1 MAVLSTVPKLIR
13 QWLLL
18 KARRP
23 LCFLPQECSWVLFRE
38 SLYYI
43 SIERDPFHALRQK
56 YVIKYQYPKIRI
68 GP

>member
-18 KARRP
+18 KAHRP
-23 LCFLPQECSWVLFRE
+23 LCFLPQECSWVLFQE

-43 SIERDPFHALRQK
+43 SIERDPFHAL
-56 YVIKYQYPKIRI
+56 
-68 GP
+68 